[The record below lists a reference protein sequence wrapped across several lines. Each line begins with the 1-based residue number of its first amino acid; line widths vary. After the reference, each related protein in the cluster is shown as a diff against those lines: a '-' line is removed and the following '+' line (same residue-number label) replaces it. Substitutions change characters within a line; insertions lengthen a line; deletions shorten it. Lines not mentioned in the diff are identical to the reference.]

1 MAKTSK
7 WFVVATEG
15 ATTDEREIQRN
26 WIEEMAESY
35 DPKNTYGARINL
47 DHIKFSMYF
56 EDMPNAM
63 CFGDVLAVK
72 AEERED
78 GKLQLLAQIQP
89 TDGLIELNKKG
100 QKVYTSVE
108 IDTNFADTGKAY
120 LVGLA
125 VTDSPASLGTEML
138 QFSAQHHQLNTRKLK
153 ADNVF
158 TAAVETTLEF
168 EDKEPEKPSLF
179 ARITAMFSKKERTD
193 EERFA
198 DVDSAVLLLSD
209 HVKEMSEKVTAL
221 SAENTELK
229 AQFAAMFEKHQAIQA
244 QFAELE
250 NQPAQNYT
258 PRPKAT
264 GFTDKD
270 GYQF

>member
-1 MAKTSK
+1 MSKTSK

-15 ATTDEREIQRN
+15 ATTDGREIQRK
-26 WIEEMAESY
+26 WIEEMAQSY
-35 DPKNTYGARINL
+35 DPKATYGARINL

-56 EDMPNAM
+56 EDLPNSM
-63 CFGDVLAVK
+63 CFGDVIAVK

-89 TDGLIELNKKG
+89 NDNLIELNKKG

-138 QFSAQHHQLNTRKLK
+138 QFSAQHHQLNARKLK
-153 ADNVF
+153 EDNIF
-158 TAAVETTLEF
+158 TAAIETTLEF
-168 EDKEPEKPSLF
+168 EDQEPEKPSLF

-193 EERFA
+193 AERFA

-209 HVKEMSEKVTAL
+209 HVKEISEKMTAL
-221 SAENTELK
+221 FAENMALK
-229 AQFAAMFEKHQAIQA
+229 ANIDALKTETTDFSNK
-244 QFAELE
+244 FAELE
-250 NQPAQNYT
+250 KQPAQNYT
-258 PRPKAT
+258 ARPKAT
-264 GFTDKD
+264 GESQSD
-270 GYQF
+270 GRFF

>member
-15 ATTDEREIQRN
+15 ATTDGREIQRN

-35 DPKNTYGARINL
+35 DPKATYGARINL

-56 EDMPNAM
+56 EDLPNSM
-63 CFGDVLAVK
+63 CFGDVIAVK

-78 GKLQLLAQIQP
+78 GKLQLIAQIQP
-89 TDGLIELNKKG
+89 NDNLIELNKKG

-153 ADNVF
+153 EDNIF
-158 TAAVETTLEF
+158 TAAVETKLEF
-168 EDKEPEKPSLF
+168 EEKEPEKPSLF
-179 ARITAMFSKKERTD
+179 SRITAMFNKKERTD
-193 EERFA
+193 AERFA

-221 SAENTELK
+221 SAENTEIKASVDALK
-229 AQFAAMFEKHQAIQA
+229 AETTDFRHKFT
-244 QFAELE
+244 ELE
-250 NQPAQNYT
+250 SQPAQNYT

-264 GFTDKD
+264 GESQSD
-270 GYQF
+270 GRFF

>member
-15 ATTDEREIQRN
+15 ATTDGREIQRN

-35 DPKNTYGARINL
+35 NPKETYGARINL

-56 EDMPNAM
+56 EDLPNSM
-63 CFGDVLAVK
+63 CFGDVIAVK

-89 TDGLIELNKKG
+89 NDNLIELNKKG

-138 QFSAQHHQLNTRKLK
+138 QFSAGRKLK
-153 ADNVF
+153 ADNIF
-158 TAAVETTLEF
+158 TTAIETALEF
-168 EDKEPEKPSLF
+168 EEQEEPKAEVSVLAKIKAIFSGKAKKDDFRFEEQEKGLIFISEISNQLAEKLAQLEQKNEHLKTEQKAF
-179 ARITAMFSKKERTD
+179 
-193 EERFA
+193 
-198 DVDSAVLLLSD
+198 
-209 HVKEMSEKVTAL
+209 SEKL
-221 SAENTELK
+221 EKIENVIGK
-229 AQFAAMFEKHQAIQA
+229 IS
-244 QFAELE
+244 LE
-250 NQPAQNYT
+250 PSKDYT

-264 GFTDKD
+264 GESQSD
-270 GYQF
+270 GRFF